1 VRDGRICERR
11 ASAVVLMQLR
21 LRKVNSPMATEVILI
36 EWPSPPQPI
45 PVISQ
50 TEEWDLHWSL
60 CARTDAPRRRSRA
73 NPYVW
78 VAAWF

>member
-36 EWPSPPQPI
+36 EWPSPLQPI
-45 PVISQ
+45 PVIS
-50 TEEWDLHWSL
+50 
-60 CARTDAPRRRSRA
+60 RTRNGTCIGRFVPELMRRADGRGRTRTSE
-73 NPYVW
+73 
-78 VAAWF
+78 